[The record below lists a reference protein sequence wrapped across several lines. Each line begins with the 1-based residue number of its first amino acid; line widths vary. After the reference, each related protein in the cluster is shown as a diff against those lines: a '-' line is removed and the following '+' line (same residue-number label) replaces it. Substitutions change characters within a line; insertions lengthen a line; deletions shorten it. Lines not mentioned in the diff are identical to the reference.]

1 MSGTSKP
8 DPRKWIPTPEILEK
22 VREQARMGVTE
33 ANIARNVGV
42 APTTFSA
49 KKQEYPELA
58 EAIKSGHAVG
68 ENLAVG
74 ALWNAIQNP
83 DSKGHMTA
91 VLFYLKC
98 KHGWSDGSK
107 NSVEIQAPEGV
118 KFEVIPVDEK

>member
-68 ENLAVG
+68 ENLD
-74 ALWNAIQNP
+74 L
-83 DSKGHMTA
+83 S
-91 VLFYLKC
+91 
-98 KHGWSDGSK
+98 
-107 NSVEIQAPEGV
+107 
-118 KFEVIPVDEK
+118 